1 MFKDRALLARS
12 FLAKAVFNIPQTDM
26 LIERLGVDK
35 SLRRPCGWPRLGA
48 LPSGSMFSQAFAEF
62 SANALPSR
70 INDTLIKKT
79 HEDRLVGHI
88 LRDATAI
95 PIPLSVTNG
104 KNSCDTLA
112 RSGSFRTYNF
122 SNASSLT
129 FSSRSTTNGLLQKG
143 I

>member
-48 LPSGSMFSQAFAEF
+48 LQSGSIFSQDFAEL

-79 HEDRLVGHI
+79 H
-88 LRDATAI
+88 
-95 PIPLSVTNG
+95 
-104 KNSCDTLA
+104 KNV
-112 RSGSFRTYNF
+112 
-122 SNASSLT
+122 
-129 FSSRSTTNGLLQKG
+129 
-143 I
+143 